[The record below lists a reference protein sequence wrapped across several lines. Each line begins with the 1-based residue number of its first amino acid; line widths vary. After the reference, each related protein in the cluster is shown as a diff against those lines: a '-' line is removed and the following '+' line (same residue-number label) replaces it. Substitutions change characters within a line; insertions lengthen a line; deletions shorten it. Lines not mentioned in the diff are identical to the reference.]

1 MKNIALILASGTGS
15 RCKLGFP
22 KQFAEIN
29 NKTILEYTIDAFEN
43 HELIDEIYLVTSKEF
58 VEKVKKIVQKSNYK
72 KIQTVIAGGETRKD
86 SSYNGISA
94 IPYSNANVL
103 IHDGVRPLISK
114 EIITNC
120 INTLKEKSA
129 VCVTIESSDTIFVT
143 NNNGVITSIP
153 KRQTLKRAQTP
164 QCFKLDVIKKA
175 HELAKA
181 DKTCLVTDD
190 CGLIMNYNLAD
201 IYTIDGDTNNIK
213 VTYPEDI
220 EFVKKILN

>member
-58 VEKVKKIVQKSNYK
+58 VEKLKKIVQKSNYK

-120 INTLKEKSA
+120 INTLKEK
-129 VCVTIESSDTIFVT
+129 IIFLILKSQ
-143 NNNGVITSIP
+143 IT
-153 KRQTLKRAQTP
+153 
-164 QCFKLDVIKKA
+164 CFRCISVSYINIIFIKIR
-175 HELAKA
+175 E
-181 DKTCLVTDD
+181 
-190 CGLIMNYNLAD
+190 
-201 IYTIDGDTNNIK
+201 IYAIIK
-213 VTYPEDI
+213 HI
-220 EFVKKILN
+220 FIFS

>member
-94 IPYSNANVL
+94 IPHSNANVL

-114 EIITNC
+114 DIITNC
-120 INTLKEKSA
+120 INTLKEKNA

-164 QCFKLDVIKKA
+164 QCFKLDIIKKA

>member
-120 INTLKEKSA
+120 INTLKEKNA

-143 NNNGVITSIP
+143 NNNGVITNIP

-164 QCFKLDVIKKA
+164 QCFKLDIIKKA